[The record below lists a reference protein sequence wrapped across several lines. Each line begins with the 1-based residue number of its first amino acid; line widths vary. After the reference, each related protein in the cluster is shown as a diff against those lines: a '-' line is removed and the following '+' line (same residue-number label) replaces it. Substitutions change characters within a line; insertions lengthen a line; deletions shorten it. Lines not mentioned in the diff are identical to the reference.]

1 MGSAPIPGP
10 AARKLLI
17 GHSALEGQSQGRF
30 DHAEWCIVPPCN
42 APCSNHSWP
51 QHCSYRSGASRT
63 SLFLMEA
70 PGEDGP
76 IVRSALS
83 KKFQHGADH
92 PAGGGRRAA
101 SHAGGRLVSRISG
114 PAACP
119 SSSITLAV
127 ILRTSPRDCAIS
139 RTGQCGTISAVAAC
153 HDIFKSI
160 RASKNSLGAISRGGV
175 NDEKA

>member
-63 SLFLMEA
+63 SFFLMKA

-101 SHAGGRLVSRISG
+101 SHPPNFVQKILCLDDFGLPASGAFEARTTRRRPLCAEGRDNTFVSLMASRRHGAANELG
-114 PAACP
+114 PFRVRPPA
-119 SSSITLAV
+119 
-127 ILRTSPRDCAIS
+127 
-139 RTGQCGTISAVAAC
+139 
-153 HDIFKSI
+153 
-160 RASKNSLGAISRGGV
+160 
-175 NDEKA
+175 